1 MLIIFVLPCKYYAVL
16 APLRYKITDQVI
28 LFKSLARNPRFWLVI
43 STDIFLLILA
53 YYLAHVIR
61 FADAIPGHELV
72 PFSSLVI
79 LLVSVKIP
87 VFYAFGLYRGMW
99 RYTSYSD
106 VINILKGTVC
116 AAVIVIVILLY
127 ANRFQG
133 YSRSVFIIDTLLTF
147 LLITGHRVAIRYFY
161 NNNRHGP
168 RKLVPGKLP
177 PRRKKLLL
185 VGAGSS
191 AEKVLREVQ
200 DNRELPYTAVGL
212 VDDDPSKTGLKIHGI
227 PVVGLISDLAEH
239 VRRTGAQEILI
250 AISSITGTDMQR
262 IVNLC
267 QETGTPFKVLPGI
280 GEIINGKVSM
290 KSMRDISYSDLL
302 GREEVRLEQDK
313 IGSYLTGKIVL
324 VTGAGGSIGS
334 ELCCQIL
341 RFSPKLIILFD
352 AGEENLYS
360 IQMKLEHEHNFNNIV
375 PVLGKVQDQ
384 GLLELVF
391 QHYKPLVVFH
401 AAAYKHVPLV
411 ENNPWQAIHNNVFAA
426 QLLIE
431 TSIIHGVRRFVLV
444 STDKAVRPTNVM
456 GASKRLTELLMLA
469 YGKDNWDGS
478 FSPARVR
485 LDRAAGHLRPH
496 EKKSPAHNTIFMAV
510 RFGNVL
516 GSSGSVIPLFKR
528 QIEMGGPVTVT
539 HPDITR
545 YFMSIEEAAQLI
557 LQAGAMGQGEEI
569 FILKMGE
576 PIKIAQ
582 LARDLIKLAG
592 REPDSEIK
600 IKFIGLREG
609 EKLYEELITEGEGI
623 VETNHEKIMVLRGN
637 GQTCA
642 DLVKGLEILQQQTK
656 AHNSNGIKDTL
667 QQLIPEYS
675 PDRQAESIKTN
686 HFAGKTA

>member
-1 MLIIFVLPCKYYAVL
+1 VLV
-16 APLRYKITDQVI
+16 PLRHKITDQVI
-28 LFKSLARNPRFWLVI
+28 LFKSLARNPKFWLVI
-43 STDIFLLILA
+43 STDILLLILA
-53 YYLAHVIR
+53 HYLAYVIR
-61 FADAIPGHELV
+61 FADTIHGHELF
-72 PFSSLVI
+72 PFSSLMI
-79 LLVSVKIP
+79 LLISVKIP

-116 AAVIVIVILLY
+116 AAFIVIVILLY
-127 ANRFQG
+127 VNRFQG

-147 LLITGHRVAIRYFY
+147 LLITGHRVTIRYFY
-161 NNNRHGP
+161 NNRHNP
-168 RKLVPGKLP
+168 RKLVSDKLP

-185 VGAGSS
+185 IGAGSS

-200 DNRELPYTAVGL
+200 NNRELPYAAVGL
-212 VDDDPSKTGLKIHGI
+212 VDDDPTKTGFKIHGI
-227 PVVGLISDLAEH
+227 PVVGLINDLAEH
-239 VRRTGAQEILI
+239 VRRTGAEEILI
-250 AISSITGTDMQR
+250 AISSITGADMQR
-262 IVNLC
+262 IVELC
-267 QETGTPFKVLPGI
+267 QESGTPFKVLPGI

-313 IGSYLTGKIVL
+313 IGSYLTGKIIL

-360 IQMKLEHEHNFNNIV
+360 IQMKLEHEHHFNNIV

-391 QHYKPLVVFH
+391 QHYKPSVVFH

-431 TSIIHGVRRFVLV
+431 TSIIHGVHRFVLV

-469 YGKDNWDGS
+469 YGKNNWDGS
-478 FSPARVR
+478 FCPARVR

-496 EKKSPAHNTIFMAV
+496 EKKPPAHDTIFMAV

-592 REPDSEIK
+592 REPDTEIK

-667 QQLIPEYS
+667 QQLIPEYV
-675 PDRQAESIKTN
+675 PDRHAESIKTN
-686 HFAGKTA
+686 HFAGKAA

>member
-1 MLIIFVLPCKYYAVL
+1 MLV
-16 APLRYKITDQVI
+16 PLRHKITDQVI
-28 LFKSLARNPRFWLVI
+28 LFKSLARNPKFWLVI
-43 STDIFLLILA
+43 STDILLLILA
-53 YYLAHVIR
+53 HYLAYVIR
-61 FADAIPGHELV
+61 FADTIHGHELF
-72 PFSSLVI
+72 PFSSLMI
-79 LLVSVKIP
+79 LLISVKIP

-116 AAVIVIVILLY
+116 AAFIVIVILLY
-127 ANRFQG
+127 VNRFQG

-147 LLITGHRVAIRYFY
+147 LLITGHRVTIRYFY
-161 NNNRHGP
+161 NNRHNP
-168 RKLVPGKLP
+168 RKLVSDKLP

-185 VGAGSS
+185 IGAGSS

-200 DNRELPYTAVGL
+200 NNRELPYAAVGL
-212 VDDDPSKTGLKIHGI
+212 VDDDPTKTGFKIHGI
-227 PVVGLISDLAEH
+227 PVVGLINDLAEH
-239 VRRTGAQEILI
+239 VRRTGAEEILI
-250 AISSITGTDMQR
+250 AISSITGADMQR
-262 IVNLC
+262 IVELC
-267 QETGTPFKVLPGI
+267 QESGTPFKVLPGI

-313 IGSYLTGKIVL
+313 IGSYLTGKIIL

-360 IQMKLEHEHNFNNIV
+360 IQMKLEHEHHFNNIV

-391 QHYKPLVVFH
+391 QHYKPSVVFH

-431 TSIIHGVRRFVLV
+431 TSIIHGVHRFVLV

-469 YGKDNWDGS
+469 YGKNNWDGS
-478 FSPARVR
+478 FCPARVR

-496 EKKSPAHNTIFMAV
+496 EKKPPAHDTIFMAV

-592 REPDSEIK
+592 REPDTEIK

-667 QQLIPEYS
+667 QQLIPEYV
-675 PDRQAESIKTN
+675 PDRHAESIKTN
-686 HFAGKTA
+686 HFAGKAA

>member
-1 MLIIFVLPCKYYAVL
+1 ML
-16 APLRYKITDQVI
+16 APLRHKFADQVI
-28 LFKSLARNPRFWLVI
+28 LFKSLARNPKFWLVI
-43 STDIFLLILA
+43 STDILLLILA
-53 YYLAHVIR
+53 HYLAYVIR
-61 FADAIPGHELV
+61 FADTLHGHGLA
-72 PFSSLVI
+72 PFSSLMI
-79 LLVSVKIP
+79 LLISVKIP
-87 VFYAFGLYRGMW
+87 VFYALGLYRGMW

-106 VINILKGTVC
+106 VINILKGTIS
-116 AAVIVIVILLY
+116 AAAIVIIILLY
-127 ANRFQG
+127 VNRLQG
-133 YSRSVFIIDTLLTF
+133 YSRSIFILDTLLTF
-147 LLITGHRVAIRYFY
+147 VLITGHRVAIRYFY
-161 NNNRHGP
+161 NSVHSP
-168 RKLVPGKLP
+168 RTLTSGKLP
-177 PRRKKLLL
+177 PRKKKLLL
-185 VGAGSS
+185 VGAGAS

-200 DNRELPYTAVGL
+200 DNRELPYIVVGL
-212 VDDDPSKTGLKIHGI
+212 VDDDPGKTGLKIHGI
-227 PVVGLISDLAEH
+227 PVVGLIDDLGEH
-239 VRRTGAQEILI
+239 VRRTGAEEILI
-250 AISSITGTDMQR
+250 AISSIAGSDMQR
-262 IVNLC
+262 IVNFC
-267 QETGTPFKVLPGI
+267 QETGLPFKVLPGI

-290 KSMRDISYSDLL
+290 KSMRDISYADLL
-302 GREEVRLEQDK
+302 GREEVSLEQDK
-313 IGSYLTGKIVL
+313 IGSYLTDKIIL

-334 ELCCQIL
+334 ELCRQIL

-360 IQMKLEHEHNFNNIV
+360 IQMELQHEHKFKNIV

-391 QHYKPLVVFH
+391 QRYKPAVVFH

-431 TSIIHGVRRFVLV
+431 TSIVHGVHRFVLV

-469 YGKDNWDGS
+469 YGRDNWDGS
-478 FSPARVR
+478 FCPARVR
-485 LDRAAGHLRPH
+485 LDQATGHLQPH
-496 EKKSPAHNTIFMAV
+496 GEKPPTHDTIFMAV

-545 YFMSIEEAAQLI
+545 YFMSTEEAAQLI
-557 LQAGAMGQGEEI
+557 LQAGAMGQGGEI

-592 REPDSEIK
+592 REPDTEIK

-623 VETNHEKIMVLRGN
+623 VETDHEKIMVLRGN
-637 GQTCA
+637 GKTCA
-642 DLVKGLEILQQQTK
+642 KIYQGLERLQQKTK
-656 AHNSNGIKDTL
+656 AHDGQGIKDAL
-667 QQLIPEYS
+667 QQMIPEYT
-675 PDRQAESIKTN
+675 PDYHAESIKTN
-686 HFAGKTA
+686 NSINKTA

>member
-1 MLIIFVLPCKYYAVL
+1 M
-16 APLRYKITDQVI
+16 I
-28 LFKSLARNPRFWLVI
+28 LFRSLARNPRFWLVI
-43 STDIFLLILA
+43 STDILLLILA
-53 YYLAHVIR
+53 HYLAYVIR
-61 FADAIPGHELV
+61 FADTLQGHGLA
-72 PFSSLVI
+72 PFSSLM
-79 LLVSVKIP
+79 LLMIAVKIP
-87 VFYAFGLYRGMW
+87 VFYAVGLYRGMW

-106 VINILKGTVC
+106 VVNILKGTIS
-116 AAVIVIVILLY
+116 AAAIVILILLY
-127 ANRFQG
+127 VNRFQG
-133 YSRSVFIIDTLLTF
+133 YSRSIFILDTLLTF
-147 LLITGHRVAIRYFY
+147 ILITGHRVAIRYFY
-161 NNNRHGP
+161 NSVHSS
-168 RKLVPGKLP
+168 RKLGSGKLP
-177 PRRKKLLL
+177 PRKKNLLL

-200 DNRELPYTAVGL
+200 DNRDLPYIAVGL
-212 VDDDPSKTGLKIHGI
+212 VDDDPGKTGLKIHGI
-227 PVVGLISDLAEH
+227 PVVGLVCDLEEH
-239 VRRTGAQEILI
+239 VRRTRAEEILI
-250 AISSITGTDMQR
+250 AISSITGSDMQR
-262 IVNLC
+262 IVNFC
-267 QETGTPFKVLPGI
+267 QETGVPFKVLPGI

-290 KSMRDISYSDLL
+290 KSMRDISYADLL

-313 IGSYLTGKIVL
+313 IGSYLGDQVVL

-334 ELCCQIL
+334 ELCRQIL
-341 RFSPKLIILFD
+341 RFSPKLMILFD

-360 IQMKLEHEHNFNNIV
+360 IQMELQHEHNYRSVV

-391 QHYKPLVVFH
+391 QRYRPSVVFH

-411 ENNPWQAIHNNVFAA
+411 ENNPWQAINNNVFAA

-431 TSIIHGVRRFVLV
+431 TSIVHGVQRFVLV

-478 FSPARVR
+478 FSPARAR
-485 LDRAAGHLRPH
+485 LGLDQAAGHLRFH
-496 EKKSPAHNTIFMAV
+496 GKKSPAHDTIFMAV

-557 LQAGAMGQGEEI
+557 LQAGAMGQGGEI
-569 FILKMGE
+569 FILKMGK

-592 REPDSEIK
+592 REPDTEIK

-637 GQTCA
+637 GKTC
-642 DLVKGLEILQQQTK
+642 VKIYQGLERLQQKTK
-656 AHNSNGIKDTL
+656 AHDGQGIKDAL
-667 QQLIPEYS
+667 QQMIPEYT
-675 PDRQAESIKTN
+675 PDYKAASIKGRRPVTK
-686 HFAGKTA
+686 AA